1 MDMAMTIKEG
11 EIKMLENINN
21 KIYESKDKAEIAEVT
36 LEEYIDDYCEDDE
49 VKERLANALEKI
61 QDAMELLLEATNIME
76 GEEE

>member
-1 MDMAMTIKEG
+1 
-11 EIKMLENINN
+11 MLENINN
-21 KIYESKDKAEIAEVT
+21 KIYESRDKAEIAEVT

-61 QDAMELLLEATNIME
+61 QDAMELLLEATNIMK